1 MKTFIIAE
9 AGVNHNGKINLAK
22 KLIDQA
28 AKIGANAI
36 KFQSFNSSLLVTPKT
51 KKSEY
56 QKKNTSNNSTQL
68 EMLKKLEL
76 TNSQMLQLKNY
87 SKKKKIDFLV
97 SCFDKKSFDFVIN
110 KIRPN
115 LLKIA
120 SGELTNTPLL
130 LDHAFSKKKII
141 LSTGMCS
148 ISEIK
153 QALGVIAF
161 GYLNKKKKPGSKE
174 FQNSLNS
181 PRGKKLI
188 KKKVTILHC
197 TSDYPCN
204 FKYCNLLV
212 IKTLKEKFGTQVGF
226 SDHTRGIEAAI
237 SAVSLG
243 ARIIEKHLTLNKKMP
258 GPDHK
263 ASLTPNEFK
272 LMSKS
277 IRNIEAAMG
286 DGKKML
292 MPSEKKN
299 ILVSRKSLCAAEDIK
314 KNEIFTV
321 KNLTAKRPGIG
332 ICPSKFWSLLGRK
345 SNKNYFK
352 NELIKGYN

>member
-1 MKTFIIAE
+1 
-9 AGVNHNGKINLAK
+9 
-22 KLIDQA
+22 
-28 AKIGANAI
+28 
-36 KFQSFNSSLLVTPKT
+36 
-51 KKSEY
+51 
-56 QKKNTSNNSTQL
+56 
-68 EMLKKLEL
+68 
-76 TNSQMLQLKNY
+76 
-87 SKKKKIDFLV
+87 
-97 SCFDKKSFDFVIN
+97 
-110 KIRPN
+110 
-115 LLKIA
+115 
-120 SGELTNTPLL
+120 
-130 LDHAFSKKKII
+130 
-141 LSTGMCS
+141 MCS

-161 GYLNKKKKPGSKE
+161 GYLNKKKPGSKE

-286 DGKKML
+286 DAKKML

-321 KNLTAKRPGIG
+321 KNLTAKDPNRDMPKQI
-332 ICPSKFWSLLGRK
+332 L
-345 SNKNYFK
+345 
-352 NELIKGYN
+352 ELIGEKVIKLFQTN